1 MNNHISRYLACLLAT
16 VSLVLASCN
25 NLYIKVDE
33 SPPLIKVDTRYTEI
47 HQSAYIPRK
56 VSINFTRNGHT
67 AAIYSSAEI
76 RFFDLDNNQLIKEIR
91 SPEQTIIYGESSKDG
106 NRYVLIINRIARI
119 LNTQHWTSIA
129 QFKLEN
135 GPNDPNFSDNGQRL
149 YIARSLWNIE
159 TGKKIT
165 EGASGISIADSD
177 FSDNNQYFILADQ
190 AMVPTL
196 IDMPSGKRLTLPP
209 QIHNPKQTFFQNN
222 NAYYIDYGTPPLPYT
237 ETLGLFSIEPQAQLA
252 EITPYE
258 GISCWTRLKDDP
270 RIIMSLNDGDVL
282 VLDEKLNVL
291 DHWSIGRKALKCIG
305 GTNARVWLAAESVD
319 STASARSFD
328 IYEIDINKKTIAQ
341 PITLKGII
349 EDFAVS
355 PDGKYI
361 ALINGLPTKVL
372 ARIYLNQ

>member
-16 VSLVLASCN
+16 ASLFLASCN

-33 SPPLIKVDTRYTEI
+33 SPPLIKINTHYTEI
-47 HQSAYIPRK
+47 YQSVYVPRK
-56 VSINFTRNGHT
+56 VSVNFTRNGHI

-91 SPEQTIIYGESSKDG
+91 SPREKIEYGESSKNG
-106 NRYVLIINRIARI
+106 SRYLLIIDYIAQI
-119 LNTQHWTSIA
+119 LNTQHWTPIA

-135 GPNDPNFSDNGQRL
+135 GPNNPNFSDNGQRL
-149 YIARSLWNIE
+149 YIDESLWNIE
-159 TGKKIT
+159 TGKKIA
-165 EGASGISIADSD
+165 EGANGRSIADSD

-196 IDMPSGKRLTLPP
+196 IDMPSGERLTPPP
-209 QIHNPKQTFFQNN
+209 QIHNPKQTFFKNN
-222 NAYYIDYGTPPLPYT
+222 NAYYIDYGTPPLPYA

-270 RIIMSLNDGDVL
+270 RIIMSLNDGGVL

-291 DHWSIGRKALKCIG
+291 DHWSIDRKALKCIG
-305 GTNARVWLAAESVD
+305 GTNARVWLAAESAD
-319 STASARSFD
+319 STASAESFD
-328 IYEIDINKKTIAQ
+328 IYEIDINNKTIAQ
-341 PITLKGII
+341 PITLKGYIK
-349 EDFAVS
+349 DFAVS
-355 PDGKYI
+355 RDGKYI
-361 ALINGLPTKVL
+361 AIINGLPTKTL